1 MTARQNADYGYD
13 IQKLYLEMML
23 CDAET
28 FVRCQGIFDYTLFD
42 RKLQEAAKF
51 LKDYVED
58 HNVLPTL
65 DIVNAATKQELKAL
79 EELREEHFDWLL
91 TDFETFIRHKG
102 LERAIIES
110 ADMLEKGE
118 YGSVETLVKQAVQ
131 IGLTKDMGTDYFE
144 DPRARLLRIKDKNG
158 QMSTGWQTVDKRLFG
173 GMNKGELN
181 IFAGGSGAGKSLF
194 LANLGLNWA
203 LQGLNVVYLTLELSE
218 ELVSM
223 RIDSMATDIPTR
235 DIFKQI
241 DEVEMRVRI
250 IGKKSGTY
258 QVKYMPSGKTA
269 NDIRSYLKEYE
280 IKLGRKVDILLVDY
294 LDLLMPQSKKISA
307 ENLFV
312 KDKYVS
318 EELRNLA
325 VEKQCLLVTAA
336 QLNRGAVEEV
346 EFDHSHISGG
356 LSKIQ
361 TADNVFGIFTSRAM
375 RERGKYQI
383 QLMKTRSSSGVGMKI
398 DLDFNIDTLR
408 ITDPGEEGQTE
419 NEGQTS
425 RSASILNSL
434 QRNSTVTE
442 DPTAGRGVVKG
453 AEVESTKLRQLINN
467 FNTEDI

>member
-1 MTARQNADYGYD
+1 MTTRQNADYGYD

-28 FVRCQGIFDYTLFD
+28 FVRCQGIFDPTLFD
-42 RKLQEAAKF
+42 RRLQDSAKF
-51 LKDYVED
+51 FKDYVEE
-58 HNVLPTL
+58 HNIMPTL
-65 DIVNAATKQELKAL
+65 DIVNAATKQDLRPLQDLK
-79 EELREEHFDWLL
+79 EEHFDWLL

-102 LERAIIES
+102 LEKAILES

-118 YGSVETLVKQAVQ
+118 YGTVEDLVKKAVQ
-131 IGLTKDMGTDYFE
+131 VGLTKDMGTDYFL

-158 QMSTGWQTVDKRLFG
+158 QMSTGWETVDKRLFG
-173 GMNKGELN
+173 GMNRGELN

-223 RIDSMATDIPTR
+223 RIDSMATEIPTR
-235 DIFKQI
+235 DVFKQI
-241 DEVEMRVRI
+241 DEVELRVKT

-325 VEKQCLLVTAA
+325 VEKQCVLVTAA

-408 ITDPGEEGQTE
+408 ITDPGEEGQVDD
-419 NEGQTS
+419 NSS
-425 RSASILNSL
+425 RSSSLINSL
-434 QRNSTVTE
+434 QRNSTVSPAE
-442 DPTAGRGVVKG
+442 GASVKVSNSQ
-453 AEVESTKLRQLINN
+453 VESSKLRQLLSNLPQ
-467 FNTEDI
+467 DI